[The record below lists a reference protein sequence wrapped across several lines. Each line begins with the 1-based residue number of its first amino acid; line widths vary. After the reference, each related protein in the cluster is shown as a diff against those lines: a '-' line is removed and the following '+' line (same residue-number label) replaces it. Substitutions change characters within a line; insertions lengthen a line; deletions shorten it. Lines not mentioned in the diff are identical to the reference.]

1 MTLNKI
7 LTLLKNIIFQNETKR
22 VDDVNF
28 HSFSISFNRYLE
40 YFNVNIRISNFHIG
54 WILQL
59 LICNSVTYF
68 SANCVTIGG
77 YHSDTNI
84 CGLNV
89 GHLNDPTSG
98 LDGGPSMDFLQ
109 VNLFHV
115 NF

>member
-7 LTLLKNIIFQNETKR
+7 FTLLKNTIFENGTKH

-28 HSFSISFNRYLE
+28 HSFTISFNCRLE
-40 YFNVNIRISNFHIG
+40 YFNVIIKITNFHIG

-59 LICNSVTYF
+59 LICNSITYYI
-68 SANCVTIGG
+68 ANCVAIGG
-77 YHSDTNI
+77 YHGDINI

-98 LDGGPSMDFLQ
+98 LDGGPLVDL
-109 VNLFHV
+109 LHV